1 MSTSGSAPSVPA
13 IEIDMGNLLRA
24 KKATVSNVSEATG
37 NDYASLVSA
46 MSGRSVDE
54 IDHLIEGLQGVRE
67 KLNDD
72 GDRLY
77 REIVQH
83 AAFSQSIIELTK
95 IVSNGIAVVNKS
107 ATAVPEPKMFSPG
120 IFWSG
125 SSLNRS
131 GWEVQHLQMYS

>member
-95 IVSNGIAVVNKS
+95 IVSDGIAVVNKS
-107 ATAVPEPKMFSPG
+107 ATAVPEPKSL
-120 IFWSG
+120 SG
-125 SSLNRS
+125 NIILDCIAF
-131 GWEVQHLQMYS
+131 EA